1 MTDYVMN
8 DELFLERASE
18 EGGCIISAVGA
29 GLTSAMSSAAVD
41 VSLNEAQQP
50 VVEGKL

>member
-1 MTDYVMN
+1 MTSYAMT
-8 DELFLERASE
+8 DELFLQRASE

-29 GLTSAMSSAAVD
+29 GLTLAMSSAAVD
-41 VSLNEAQQP
+41 VSLNEAHQP